1 MATIGIDFGS
11 SYTTV
16 AWLNPATG
24 CAEAVC
30 FNGDGSVKMPST
42 ILHSNGGLILGYQ
55 AQSYI
60 EEVYKLPEETKFAI
74 LSDFIPSLK
83 RILDPN
89 AKEYIGDKVYTHEQ
103 LLEEF
108 FRYVIDQAKDH
119 CGADYAVT
127 DVSFSYPVDFEP
139 SKISLIRNAFTR
151 LGLTVKSEN
160 IEPIAAVTGFLRN
173 HTLKP
178 QESILVFDFG
188 GGTIDVACVRNNG
201 ADIQLVCE
209 PKGSHTCGG
218 QDVDLLIY
226 NDLQKKIK
234 AQTGIEISING
245 VVDYAILN
253 SCRRMKELFS
263 GKNDLY
269 EIAIP
274 LVSNGRFQNFKY
286 ALTRDAF
293 ENIIY
298 PKVYEAVTVANQVQK
313 EAKSGGY
320 DISRILLIGG
330 SSKILLVTKLLSDI
344 FPSASIETCGEK
356 DIAVALGNL
365 LLCETPA
372 PSPSP
377 EKKAVPAPEPD
388 VKIDRGRSIVCKN
401 PSCGSSN
408 CYKLVDEPGYLCLDC
423 GWKGKNIVLRF

>member
-119 CGADYAVT
+119 CGADYAVM

-160 IEPIAAVTGFLRN
+160 IEPIAAVTGF
-173 HTLKP
+173 
-178 QESILVFDFG
+178 
-188 GGTIDVACVRNNG
+188 
-201 ADIQLVCE
+201 
-209 PKGSHTCGG
+209 
-218 QDVDLLIY
+218 
-226 NDLQKKIK
+226 
-234 AQTGIEISING
+234 
-245 VVDYAILN
+245 
-253 SCRRMKELFS
+253 
-263 GKNDLY
+263 
-269 EIAIP
+269 
-274 LVSNGRFQNFKY
+274 
-286 ALTRDAF
+286 
-293 ENIIY
+293 
-298 PKVYEAVTVANQVQK
+298 
-313 EAKSGGY
+313 
-320 DISRILLIGG
+320 
-330 SSKILLVTKLLSDI
+330 
-344 FPSASIETCGEK
+344 
-356 DIAVALGNL
+356 
-365 LLCETPA
+365 
-372 PSPSP
+372 
-377 EKKAVPAPEPD
+377 
-388 VKIDRGRSIVCKN
+388 
-401 PSCGSSN
+401 
-408 CYKLVDEPGYLCLDC
+408 
-423 GWKGKNIVLRF
+423 